1 MLSPEILREKF
12 LEWQCQSRIQA
23 FRTQNG
29 RPNSSMTPVLL
40 DKKGNELSKIIVVIA
55 ENNPANTTKM
65 FEHINKATYDPATRF
80 DKMNKFLS
88 SEYFLDRDNFSD
100 SVFATFPTNSS
111 LTKKIIKDGSC
122 ILDFIH
128 LSTNYRLICNP
139 FKLETNE
146 DHWEN
151 IYWHNRNFNP
161 GLGSDINVIKFIPN
175 WKKSKLIRITD

>member
-1 MLSPEILREKF
+1 
-12 LEWQCQSRIQA
+12 
-23 FRTQNG
+23 
-29 RPNSSMTPVLL
+29 
-40 DKKGNELSKIIVVIA
+40 
-55 ENNPANTTKM
+55 
-65 FEHINKATYDPATRF
+65 
-80 DKMNKFLS
+80 
-88 SEYFLDRDNFSD
+88 
-100 SVFATFPTNSS
+100 VFATFPTNSS

-161 GLGSDINVIKFIPN
+161 GLGSDIDVIKFIPN